1 MNEIAMLLTIA
12 ASFVYMVCKPR
23 RVASMGHEA
32 CDAIAAIHHKM
43 DRSVRC
49 QLATVHAWLICGK
62 KNSLS
67 YAQNVN
73 AVTKRNAMSYT
84 VEILKNN
91 LLPLPESLCTELGFA
106 VGDILVCEMN
116 KERNE
121 IRMIKHTDQT
131 LSDEAI
137 EAASNLTRVI
147 SLSAD
152 E

>member
-1 MNEIAMLLTIA
+1 ME
-12 ASFVYMVCKPR
+12 
-23 RVASMGHEA
+23 HEA

-43 DRSVRC
+43 DRAARC

-62 KNSLS
+62 KYPLN
-67 YAQNVN
+67 YDQNVN

-84 VEILKNN
+84 VEILQNN
-91 LLPLPESLCTELGFA
+91 LLPLPEPLCTALGFA

-121 IRMIKHTDQT
+121 MRMVKHTDQT